1 MRTVLLLCLA
11 LLPARLALAIDDVE
25 YTLMEA
31 KHLVEGTSTSTIYVM
46 GVGALKPPAQSD
58 LIKRSAAVPPPV
70 RAIVLYQ
77 LASVGNTHAAAA
89 FEKLLKQRGAITGKF
104 KFSKRLDPLRMR
116 DIAYNGWERK
126 KPELQKLAAGLMLA
140 MWNVPEDTG
149 ALAAQV
155 RTIRAPWK
163 SGAATAKQDA
173 VIAIGLLHLRGIRSA
188 ASHQALEYA
197 LRLQEDP
204 TTREL
209 AANFLGVGGS
219 RRSVGV
225 LLDAMLTEKGVGIL
239 RQIVQTLVAGGH
251 YTEKMRVAMAPVFLH
266 RSEDTS
272 LPVLARQWADIALRK
287 LTARERIQDQRA
299 WLAEREKALGF
310 KTTGKEYAGAASEP
324 PPAAAGTPPPATGAA
339 AGPSTPPAGETPA
352 AAPEKDREP
361 ECAMWLLLAK
371 NFLNNKNYDKADEFV
386 KRILETS
393 PDGKS
398 AAEARELKKQ
408 IDAARKGQ

>member
-1 MRTVLLLCLA
+1 MRETPMRTALLICLA
-11 LLPARLALAIDDVE
+11 LLPVRLALAIDDVE

-31 KHLVEGTSTSTIYVM
+31 KNLVKGTSTSTIYVM
-46 GVGALKPPAQSD
+46 GVGALKPPEQSD

-77 LASVGNTHAAAA
+77 LASVGNSHAAAA
-89 FEKLLKQRGAITGKF
+89 FEKLLKQKGAITGKF
-104 KFSKRLDPLRMR
+104 KFNKRLDPLRMR
-116 DIAYNGWERK
+116 DIAYNGWGGK

-140 MWNVPEDTG
+140 IWNVPEDPG

-173 VIAIGLLHLRGIRSA
+173 VVAVGLLHLRGIRSA

-209 AANFLGVGGS
+209 AANFIGVGGS

-225 LLDAMLTEKGVGIL
+225 LLDAMLTEKGRGIL
-239 RQIVQTLVAGGH
+239 RQIVQTLVEGEH
-251 YTEKMRVAMAPVFLH
+251 YTEKMRVAMMPVFLH

-272 LPVLARQWADIALRK
+272 LPILPRQWADIALRK
-287 LTARERIQDQRA
+287 LTGRERIQDQRA
-299 WLAEREKALGF
+299 WLAEREQALGF

-324 PPAAAGTPPPATGAA
+324 PPAATGAA
-339 AGPSTPPAGETPA
+339 AGPSTPPAGETPPA
-352 AAPEKDREP
+352 AAPKKDREP

-393 PDGKS
+393 PDGAS